1 MTQKPASAAARAR
14 ILLDAPQHA
23 VTIAGEMRT
32 HILSLIEQ
40 EMRSHIKLRAAP
52 QPTPSLPK
60 PPKHLI
66 NVSAGVGKTRAA
78 VAGVEVAVQHGM
90 RVVFTVPTTSLGLDI
105 HHEIEKLIPGA
116 SGVWLGRERQDPNNP
131 GQRMC
136 PRYEAARAAHT
147 AGLRPSAA
155 CGSKAQGFCRHYP
168 KRGKASPCGYRLQDL
183 RDKQVVIIAGDKML
197 ELAPGKMMKRG
208 EGQRV
213 HELIEEMPQL
223 EMEGLEQPIEAV
235 FSEKAIG
242 DCEFDILFVDETNPF
257 AFVKGFNDSRPF
269 IPTEHFNTRLSKDND
284 VQEILSGFLCDL
296 HEKLVEAAGQ
306 YMPQYF
312 CEVLDSPNP
321 ILLAFDILECVDDVA
336 QEALDEIA
344 LEASVNHK
352 LSRDSGKKIL
362 DAVANLV
369 ARRSVLL
376 NIQWICEAMILGHKK
391 GIEPLAH
398 LAIERR
404 GNVVG
409 LHVRRKTEL
418 FRRYALL
425 PTLLLDATGEG
436 QLLEFSFGPIDQ
448 SYNRTAVDGAGVKRY
463 QLRDEVLP
471 YSKLD
476 NPIWSQRIR
485 LLAELLEIVH
495 GTVGL
500 VVPMKVERQIEATIS
515 DNIQMLHFG
524 EERGDNSLEEVSV
537 LIVASRLAKHPSHLE
552 DMVAVLTEAPVQR
565 LPEDQCW
572 FSKQEGFIIHRD
584 QNVGWPVIRDFHPD
598 PLVECARRSITEAGL
613 EQALARG
620 RNVRRN
626 ESKPLH
632 EYILTSA
639 PTARLVDGT
648 FTKAELLAVTGWV
661 GELLLA
667 GIWVAD
673 GKGQGVLQSIFRGI
687 CSQRREC
694 LIEYIIGD
702 PAFETPE
709 RTAKWRKD
717 QLADNPEITR
727 LVAQIDRRLRNHAT
741 SVDLLFSPF
750 PLTAFQPIRA
760 KVRGARYFAQAYVRV
775 APGQTAKEA
784 LLAILGPFAEDVEI
798 EA

>member
-1 MTQKPASAAARAR
+1 MTKKPTSAAANAR
-14 ILLDAPQHA
+14 TLRDTPLHA
-23 VTIAGEMRT
+23 ATIAGEMKT

-40 EMRSHIKLRAAP
+40 EMLSHVKLRTAP
-52 QPTPSLPK
+52 QHASPLPK

-66 NVSAGVGKTRAA
+66 NVAAGTGKTRAA
-78 VAGVEVAVQHGM
+78 IAGVIRAVKLGM
-90 RVVFTVPTTSLGLDI
+90 RVVIAVPTTSLGLDI
-105 HHEIEKLIPGA
+105 HNEIEALIPGV
-116 SGVWLGRERQDPNNP
+116 SGVWLGREKQDPNNP
-131 GQRMC
+131 DQRMC
-136 PRYEAARAAHT
+136 PRHEAARAAHII
-147 AGLRPSAA
+147 GLRPSAA

-168 KRGKASPCGYRLQDL
+168 KRGKASPCGYRQQDL

-197 ELAPGKMMKRG
+197 ELAPGRKMKRG

-213 HELIEEMPQL
+213 YALTEGTPQL
-223 EMEGLEQPIEAV
+223 AMEGFEQPVEAV
-235 FSEKAIG
+235 HSEKAIG

-257 AFVKGFNDSRPF
+257 AFLKGFGDSRAF
-269 IPTEHFNTRLSKDND
+269 IPAEHFNTTLSKNHGN
-284 VQEILSGFLCDL
+284 QEILGGFLYDL
-296 HEKLVEAAGQ
+296 HERLVEAAAQ

-312 CEVLDSPNP
+312 CEALDGPNP
-321 ILLAFDILECVDDVA
+321 VLLAFDVLECVHEVA

-344 LEASVNHK
+344 QEASGNRE
-352 LSRDSGKKIL
+352 LSRGSGQKIM
-362 DAVANLV
+362 DAAANLA
-369 ARRSVLL
+369 ARRGILL
-376 NIQWICEAMILGHKK
+376 NIQWICEAMILGHRK

-404 GNVVG
+404 GDVVG

-418 FRRYALL
+418 FRRYNLL
-425 PTLLLDATGEG
+425 PTLFLDATGEG

-485 LLAELLEIVH
+485 LLAELLEIAH

-515 DNIQMLHFG
+515 AGIQMLHFG
-524 EERGDNSLEEVSV
+524 EERGDNSLKEVAA
-537 LIVASRLAKHPSHLE
+537 LIVASRQAKHPSYLE
-552 DMVAVLTEAPVQR
+552 DMVTVLTEAPVQR
-565 LPEDQCW
+565 LPDSQRWYPKRE
-572 FSKQEGFIIHRD
+572 EFIIHRS
-584 QNVGWPVIRDFHPD
+584 QETGWPVSRDFHPD

-626 ESKPLH
+626 EGKPLY

-639 PTARLVDGT
+639 PTSRLVDGT
-648 FTKAELLAVTGWV
+648 FTKAEFLAVAGWV

-667 GIWVAD
+667 GVWVAD
-673 GKGQGVLQSIFRGI
+673 GKGQGILQPILRGI

-694 LIEYIIGD
+694 LIDISKED
-702 PAFETPE
+702 PAFESPE
-709 RTAKWRKD
+709 KTAKWRKD
-717 QLADNPEITR
+717 QLADNPEIAR
-727 LVAQIDRRLRNHAT
+727 LVNLIDRGLRNGNP

-760 KVRGARYFAQAYVRV
+760 KVKGARYHAQLHVRV
-775 APGQTAKEA
+775 AEGQTPREA
-784 LLAILGPFAEDVEI
+784 LLAILGPCAGEVEI
-798 EA
+798 ED